1 MKSPT
6 IVWLWLWF
14 SLKVARDRCT
24 RGKAGERN
32 FIARTEMCAQL
43 FGFANGGRKGG
54 RRKERKEGERED
66 CQKAIC
72 CVR

>member
-54 RRKERKEGERED
+54 RRERKGRGRT
-66 CQKAIC
+66 
-72 CVR
+72 VRKQFAV